1 MDKMGSSVKAGNKG
15 KPATPR
21 DGSAIE
27 LVGLLMSTV
36 TWLKGAVYYPHKGIT
51 RKLPGGKGE

>member
-1 MDKMGSSVKAGNKG
+1 MGSSDKAGIRG

-27 LVGLLMSTV
+27 LVGLSYNTLIWLSEMSKAGEFPYGSV
-36 TWLKGAVYYPHKGIT
+36 Q
-51 RKLPGGKGE
+51 RKHRDGT